1 MAIWR
6 VWSCRLSNLTL
17 RGKHF
22 VASVLNLEYE
32 VTEHWSV
39 SQNFIRWD
47 SVQKV
52 CKFYGPSSHE
62 LPIRVWENT
71 GGVFRI
77 TWPGGQPMRR
87 QQGRARCGA
96 SSGHSSVSRAADYH
110 GVRPD
115 TGNNTVTSDHHHSPV
130 WWPVTSDV
138 TVKAPSHQ
146 SSLSL
151 PSVIREQKS
160 IRSPAK
166 SCLLLLWNPRS
177 CCCSLARDVSSYD
190 CPLLGTV
197 RAVRAVRAVRV
208 NKCDHPVATKW
219 SSSKMSWCQSALIF
233 LY

>member
-1 MAIWR
+1 MAIQR

-115 TGNNTVTSDHHHSPV
+115 TGNNTVTSDHHQSPV
-130 WWPVTSDV
+130 WWPVTTDV

-166 SCLLLLWNPRS
+166 SCLAFVMKSSISFVVHLPGT
-177 CCCSLARDVSSYD
+177 SYD
-190 CPLLGTV
+190 VPLLGTVRVV
-197 RAVRAVRAVRV
+197 RAVRAVRF
-208 NKCDHPVATKW
+208 NKCGHPVATKW